1 MNMIKN
7 TMGFWVG
14 VMAVV
19 FAMPVQ
25 AGEIRKGDP
34 FYQLGRVKIK
44 QKRVARTE
52 VDQALLASIGR
63 EFSSPVSVSAVTGLE
78 QMNPG
83 NPGQGGGGLAIADIA
98 LRVWSIIQDNKA
110 VLNVSRQNSKALPVL
125 AQSDW
130 RALTG
135 WKPEHGIELSM
146 TVENLYGIDVIELSY
161 VVSVIYGGSVKGTGQ
176 YIAAARV
183 IPKRINVLWGFSM
196 DVNVAEVAI
205 QNIGTEKNPQGA
217 VTLDVGVTYGS
228 ILSQTSFTNS
238 YRLQGNGVIAD
249 LTNGK
254 AYFSR

>member
-1 MNMIKN
+1 MIKG

-44 QKRVARTE
+44 QKKVSKAE
-52 VDQALLASIGR
+52 VDHAMIASIGR
-63 EFSSPVSVSAVTGLE
+63 EFSSQGGLSTALE

-98 LRVWSIIQDNKA
+98 LRVWSIIQDNRA

-125 AQSDW
+125 AKSDW
-130 RALTG
+130 TALTG
-135 WKPEHGIELSM
+135 WKPEQGIELSM

-161 VVSVIYGGSVKGTGQ
+161 VVSVIYGGSVRGTGQ

-183 IPKRINVLWGFSM
+183 IPKKIDVLWGFNM

-205 QNIGTEKNPQGA
+205 QNIGTEKNPHAA

>member
-1 MNMIKN
+1 MHMIKSK
-7 TMGFWVG
+7 MRFWVG

-19 FAMPVQ
+19 FAMPVHASEVQ
-25 AGEIRKGDP
+25 KKDP

-44 QKRVARTE
+44 QKRVSQAE
-52 VDQALLASIGR
+52 VDHALIASLGR
-63 EFSSPVSVSAVTGLE
+63 EFSSRSASVNGLE
-78 QMNPG
+78 QMT
-83 NPGQGGGGLAIADIA
+83 PGQPGPGGGGLAIADIA
-98 LRVWSIIQDNKA
+98 LRVWSIIQDNRA

-125 AQSDW
+125 AKSDW

-146 TVENLYGIDVIELSY
+146 TVENLYGIDVIDLSY
-161 VVSVIYGGSVKGTGQ
+161 VVSVIYGGSVRGAGQ

-183 IPKRINVLWGFSM
+183 IPKKINVLWGFNM

>member
-1 MNMIKN
+1 MNMIKG

-25 AGEIRKGDP
+25 ASEIRKGDP

-44 QKRVARTE
+44 QKRVTQAE
-52 VDQALLASIGR
+52 VDHALIESIGR
-63 EFSSPVSVSAVTGLE
+63 EFSSQVKAPVSGLE
-78 QMNPG
+78 QT

-98 LRVWSIIQDNKA
+98 LRVWSIIQDNRA
-110 VLNVSRQNSKALPVL
+110 VLNVARQNSKALPVL
-125 AQSDW
+125 AKSDW

-135 WKPEHGIELSM
+135 WQPEHGIELSM
-146 TVENLYGIDVIELSY
+146 TVENLYGMDVLELSY
-161 VVSVIYGGSVKGTGQ
+161 VVSVIYGGSVRGVGQ

-183 IPKRINVLWGFSM
+183 IPKKINVLWGFNM

-205 QNIGTEKNPQGA
+205 QNIGTEKNPNAA

-254 AYFSR
+254 AYFNR

>member
-1 MNMIKN
+1 MYMMKSK
-7 TMGFWVG
+7 MGFWVG

-25 AGEIRKGDP
+25 AAEIQKGDP
-34 FYQLGRVKIK
+34 FYQLGRIKIK
-44 QKRVARTE
+44 QKRVSATE
-52 VDQALLASIGR
+52 VDQALIASIGR
-63 EFSSPVSVSAVTGLE
+63 EFSSQSVATGGLE

-83 NPGQGGGGLAIADIA
+83 NPGQGGVGLAIADIA
-98 LRVWSIIQDNKA
+98 LRVWSIIQDNRA

-125 AQSDW
+125 AKSDW

-146 TVENLYGIDVIELSY
+146 TVENLYGMDVIDLSY
-161 VVSVIYGGSVKGTGQ
+161 VVSVIYGGSVRGTGK

-183 IPKRINVLWGFSM
+183 IPKRIHVLWGFNM

-205 QNIGTEKNPQGA
+205 QNIGTEKNPEAA

-238 YRLQGNGVIAD
+238 YRMQGNGVIAD

-254 AYFSR
+254 AYFNR

>member
-1 MNMIKN
+1 MIKG

-25 AGEIRKGDP
+25 ASEIRKGDP

-44 QKRVARTE
+44 QKRVSAET
-52 VDQALLASIGR
+52 VDQELIASLGR
-63 EFSSPVSVSAVTGLE
+63 EFSSQSAVLSGLE

-83 NPGQGGGGLAIADIA
+83 NPGQGGGGLAIADLA
-98 LRVWSIIQDNKA
+98 LRVWSIIQDNRA

-125 AQSDW
+125 ANSDW

-146 TVENLYGIDVIELSY
+146 TVENLYGMDVIDLSY
-161 VVSVIYGGSVKGTGQ
+161 VVSVIYGGSVRGTGQ

-183 IPKRINVLWGFSM
+183 IPKKINVLWGFNM
-196 DVNVAEVAI
+196 DVNVAEIAI

>member
-1 MNMIKN
+1 MIKSK
-7 TMGFWVG
+7 MGFWVG
-14 VMAVV
+14 VMAVMI
-19 FAMPVQ
+19 AMPVQ
-25 AGEIRKGDP
+25 ASEVQKGDP

-44 QKRVARTE
+44 QKRVTQAE
-52 VDQALLASIGR
+52 VDNALIASIGR
-63 EFSSPVSVSAVTGLE
+63 EFSSQSAVANGLE

-83 NPGQGGGGLAIADIA
+83 QGGGGGLAIADIA
-98 LRVWSIIQDNKA
+98 LRVWSIIQDNRA

-125 AQSDW
+125 AKSDW

-146 TVENLYGIDVIELSY
+146 TVENLYGMDVIDLSY
-161 VVSVIYGGSVKGTGQ
+161 VVSVIYGGSVRGTGQ

-183 IPKRINVLWGFSM
+183 IPKNINVLWGFNM

-254 AYFSR
+254 AYFTR